1 MLNDILDFSK
11 IEAGKLNLEI
21 INFDLREAIDNIM
34 DLLAAQAHSKGLELL
49 AFVQSDVSTHL
60 RGDPGRLRQVIN
72 NLVGNAIKFTSRGEV
87 SLSVSVRTETSS
99 RVVLRFEVRDTGIG
113 INPAGQAK
121 LFEAF
126 TQADGSTTRKFGGT
140 GLGLAISKQL
150 ILLMNGTIGVESAA
164 GKGSTFW
171 FHAEFEKQVDQVEP
185 ISPQDLQGLHILI
198 VDDNATNREI
208 MIHYARAW
216 TMRSACASGGEEA
229 LKMLRE
235 AAVDDPYELAVLD
248 MQMPL
253 MDGLTLARE
262 IKKDPFIAAV
272 RLVMLTSLGND
283 MNPAQLE
290 AAGIVACL
298 NKPVQQT
305 RLLNR
310 LVEVM
315 QEPIVMRARQIA
327 ASGRLPKQYRQV
339 PEKKEIKILLA
350 EDNRINQMVS
360 LKLLQNL
367 GYSATLAINGAEV
380 LKALDKAAFDLILMD
395 CQMPE
400 MDGYEAT
407 RQIRAGQWPQPRIVA
422 LTANAMQGDGE
433 LCLAAGMDDY
443 LTKPIRIE
451 RLRAVI
457 ELWLPR

>member
-1 MLNDILDFSK
+1 
-11 IEAGKLNLEI
+11 
-21 INFDLREAIDNIM
+21 
-34 DLLAAQAHSKGLELL
+34 
-49 AFVQSDVSTHL
+49 
-60 RGDPGRLRQVIN
+60 
-72 NLVGNAIKFTSRGEV
+72 
-87 SLSVSVRTETSS
+87 
-99 RVVLRFEVRDTGIG
+99 
-113 INPAGQAK
+113 
-121 LFEAF
+121 
-126 TQADGSTTRKFGGT
+126 
-140 GLGLAISKQL
+140 
-150 ILLMNGTIGVESAA
+150 
-164 GKGSTFW
+164 
-171 FHAEFEKQVDQVEP
+171 
-185 ISPQDLQGLHILI
+185 
-198 VDDNATNREI
+198 
-208 MIHYARAW
+208 
-216 TMRSACASGGEEA
+216 
-229 LKMLRE
+229 MLRE